1 MIIMTAETL
10 KESLKQLHASLET
23 TGEIDPELR
32 ELLQVLDGDIQAL
45 LIKEEQ
51 ASSDAIDLAE
61 QAQAISAKFAAEH
74 PRIEPALRDLG
85 NILASMGI

>member
-1 MIIMTAETL
+1 MTADTL

-23 TGEIDPELR
+23 TGEVDPELK
-32 ELLQVLDGDIQAL
+32 ELLYVLDGDIQAL

-51 ASSDAIDLAE
+51 APSEAIDLSE
-61 QAQAISAKFAAEH
+61 QAQAISAKFAAKH
-74 PRIEPALRDLG
+74 PRIETMLRDLG